1 MMSCLRKETGMWRG
15 AGLVLLIFAALFS
28 SGTGARAQVPTDTT
42 RTAVQDTLPEAAR
55 DTLAEV
61 LVQGKTDSTEVAR
74 RPPPLLWK
82 GLVQGGLVARWDNP
96 GEASATEFRHKEVQV
111 SVEGSPIPG
120 TGFFIEASFAE
131 PGEAARINDAFVTL
145 DLSDALTLVA
155 GQLRVPLNRP
165 AVSARTA
172 LFLAE
177 PRAAG
182 PVQRKARDRG
192 VNLVFTPFDGR
203 LLYEQAVVNGNGI
216 LTGDL
221 GNDDSDLLV
230 QGRLV
235 WFATG
240 KWPLPL
246 PAQTDLQNSPWSTF
260 LKAGWA
266 AGEFE
271 RGVTETVTERVGER
285 TWNVGQAIVG
295 KGLYTYWQY
304 SQGLG
309 DGERDFDSRSISV
322 TSGYAIPLRRYLPF
336 LASAPTVLREAW
348 LEPKF
353 QYENLRFDDP
363 TLFNRSDRDIYRFGI
378 NYYPFGTP
386 VLRLMVE
393 NELVV
398 DPTHS
403 NTLFAYLHYMF

>member
-1 MMSCLRKETGMWRG
+1 MTGPREAREVWRHISP
-15 AGLVLLIFAALFS
+15 VLLALLMACA
-28 SGTGARAQVPTDTT
+28 GGKAHAQERTDTT
-42 RTAVQDTLPEAAR
+42 REAVQDSLV
-55 DTLAEV
+55 EV
-61 LVQGKTDSTEVAR
+61 VAQGKTDPTEVER
-74 RPPPLLWK
+74 DPPPLLWK

-96 GEASATEFRHKEVQV
+96 GEASATEFRHQEVQL

-131 PGEAARINDAFVTL
+131 PSEAARINDAFVTL

-177 PRAAG
+177 PRPAG

-203 LLYEQAVVNGNGI
+203 VLYEQALVNGNGI

-240 KWPLPL
+240 EWPLPL
-246 PAQTDLQNSPWSTF
+246 PAQTDLQNSPWSTY

-304 SQGLG
+304 SQGLA
-309 DGERDFDSRSISV
+309 DGEWDFDSRSISV

-336 LASAPTVLREAW
+336 LESAPTVLREAW

-363 TLFNRSDRDIYRFGI
+363 TLFDRSDREIYRFGI

-403 NTLFAYLHYMF
+403 NSLFAYLHYMF